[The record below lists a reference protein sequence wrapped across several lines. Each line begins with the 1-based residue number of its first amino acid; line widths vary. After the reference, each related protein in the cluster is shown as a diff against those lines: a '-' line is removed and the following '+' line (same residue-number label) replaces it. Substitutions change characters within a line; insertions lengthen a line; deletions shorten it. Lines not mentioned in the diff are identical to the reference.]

1 MAKESRKSVSSLMTV
16 DLLLGPSKYE
26 TPSEC
31 LTTCGHCYNLR
42 MREKMRKVN
51 IDLLENVQQQ
61 WLWCNLP

>member
-1 MAKESRKSVSSLMTV
+1 MTV